1 MQSVYNLLI
10 LSQHV
15 AAQLQTRHFE
25 CEKFLFKVV
34 LLSSASIA
42 RANRFGFGRLCWTT
56 CTNSTS
62 SKASHKSEQK
72 NANRKSNREQ
82 QIIINYP
89 TLSKSCKNSSWIL
102 DWAEHGQDLH
112 ESHPKTGFSLRFCY
126 LPPYKTARAFCSLL
140 DRVCV
145 CVWSFKSSCVIG
157 VRAWYHIAKAISARK
172 RQLNLRKFSSEF
184 LWQVEAENKDSGQN
198 YKQSLNKIKQD

>member
-1 MQSVYNLLI
+1 MSSFWQVVRMKSPCHVPQTVVINRSQMQSVYNLLI

-42 RANRFGFGRLCWTT
+42 RANRFGSGRLCWTT

-82 QIIINYP
+82 QIIIHYP
-89 TLSKSCKNSSWIL
+89 TLSNFIQKLQKFFLDLGISWTGVNMGRISMSPIQKLFFLFTFLLSS
-102 DWAEHGQDLH
+102 
-112 ESHPKTGFSLRFCY
+112 
-126 LPPYKTARAFCSLL
+126 
-140 DRVCV
+140 
-145 CVWSFKSSCVIG
+145 
-157 VRAWYHIAKAISARK
+157 AI
-172 RQLNLRKFSSEF
+172 
-184 LWQVEAENKDSGQN
+184 QN
-198 YKQSLNKIKQD
+198 R

>member
-145 CVWSFKSSCVIG
+145 CVIIQVIMCHRCEGLIPHRQGHLCPQAAIELAKVLLRVSVTSWS
-157 VRAWYHIAKAISARK
+157 W
-172 RQLNLRKFSSEF
+172 
-184 LWQVEAENKDSGQN
+184 
-198 YKQSLNKIKQD
+198 KQRFRTKLQTIIKQD